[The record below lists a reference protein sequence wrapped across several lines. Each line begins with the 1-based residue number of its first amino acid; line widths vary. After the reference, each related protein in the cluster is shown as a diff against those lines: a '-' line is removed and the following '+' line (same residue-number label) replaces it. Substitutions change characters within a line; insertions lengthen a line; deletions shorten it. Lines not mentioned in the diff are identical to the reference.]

1 MNFSEALIHMR
12 NGHKMQRSRR
22 GIGNGHVRIAF
33 AGENEPTQDVVPEGN
48 YVFLERNNNSE
59 DTVPWAPTQADLLAE
74 DWEIAR

>member
-22 GIGNGHVRIAF
+22 GLNNGYVRLAF
-33 AGENEPTQDVVPEGN
+33 AGESEPTQNVIPEGE
-48 YVFLERNNNSE
+48 YVFLERNHNSA
-59 DTVPWAPTQADLLAE
+59 DTVPWSPTHADLLAE